1 MNLAC
6 IENLTIMPLNREL
19 EDRCKADLAIA
30 SRLKKRHHM
39 GCIYKKTKKKTK
51 KRKKTKKNQK
61 TKNKKQ
67 TNKKTME

>member
-39 GCIYKKTKKKTK
+39 GCIYKKTKKT
-51 KRKKTKKNQK
+51 NQK
-61 TKNKKQ
+61 KKKKQNKKQNKKQ